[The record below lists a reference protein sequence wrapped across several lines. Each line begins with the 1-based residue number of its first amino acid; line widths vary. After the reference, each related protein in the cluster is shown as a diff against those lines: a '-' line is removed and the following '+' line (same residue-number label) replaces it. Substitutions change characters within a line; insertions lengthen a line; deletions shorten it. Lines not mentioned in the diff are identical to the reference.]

1 MRKNFIYSVVF
12 FIFVSSHAFC
22 QDKAPS
28 YFEMDDYNH
37 RYPETDT
44 NIDLYLRSWKNSPV
58 YSASVQHGGWIER
71 PYLTP
76 GEPINPPA
84 PGAVLKYIKSY
95 NHGRIDAGSKTQKVS
110 HDNEQVFFYILK
122 GEGRVVGGD
131 KTVEITEG
139 SGVFIPAGMEY
150 QFFNDCTEFSMEAII
165 VAEEITDD
173 FEPAEEMAT
182 GSYHESQPRP
192 GMHWAHIGRGIFQDG
207 RPRFQNPVGF
217 SVVSVD
223 AWDMAQPHMHGPGVE
238 EVWCQVKGDS
248 LLMFGN
254 QLRVQRKGMAFLVPP
269 NFKIPHSSINHTD
282 EPMQWL
288 YMGNRHDPRETR
300 SMEGHNPGWKENIYD
315 KYGIEY

>member
-1 MRKNFIYSVVF
+1 MKKVLFLTVVMF
-12 FIFVSSHAFC
+12 AAFAAVVLA

-58 YSASVQHGGWIER
+58 YRGSSLHGGWIER
-71 PYLTP
+71 PYLTTGDP
-76 GEPINPPA
+76 LNPPR
-84 PGAVLKYIKSY
+84 PGAVLKYMKSY

-110 HDNEQVFFYILK
+110 HDKEQVFFFILK
-122 GEGRVVGGD
+122 GKGRVVAGD
-131 KTVEITEG
+131 KTAELAEG
-139 SGVFIPAGMEY
+139 TGVFIPAGLEY
-150 QFFNDCTEFSMEAII
+150 QFFNDCTEYSMEAIV

-173 FEPAEEMAT
+173 FEPAKEMAT
-182 GSYHESQPRP
+182 GSYHDSQPRP

-207 RPRFQNPVGF
+207 RPKFQNPVGF
-217 SVVSVD
+217 AHVSVD
-223 AWDMAQPHMHGPGVE
+223 AHDMAQPHMHGPGVE
-238 EVWCQVKGDS
+238 EVWCQIKGDS

-254 QLRVQRKGMAFLVPP
+254 QLRVQEVGMAFLIPP
-269 NFKIPHSSINHTD
+269 TFKIPHSSINHTD

-300 SMEGHNPGWKENIYD
+300 SMEGHNPGWKGKIYD
-315 KYGIEY
+315 KYDIEY